1 MRQPATSLPLLRSSA
16 DGGGTP
22 APAPVPFGA
31 PTLDGPL
38 GGGLA
43 RAALHEVYAAGGA
56 DGAAATGFAAGVALR
71 AAAGGRQIA
80 WIRQDFLDAEVGR
93 LHPPGLAELGL
104 DPGQVLLVRAKD
116 VQGVLRA
123 GLEATRCAVLGAVL
137 IEPWGESRLLD
148 LTASRR
154 LSLAAK
160 ASGAVT
166 LLLRVAASPSPSAAA
181 TRWLVRSLPSRAL
194 EANTPGYPAFVATLL
209 RHRRGVAGREWCLEW
224 DRDRGCFQDR
234 PVPDAAPVP
243 RPVVPVPARRAAAA
257 RAVAATPAPAIGFR
271 RAG

>member
-1 MRQPATSLPLLRSSA
+1 MRVVDVRTKQEHGRMRQPATSLPLLRSSA

-160 ASGAVT
+160 ASGA
-166 LLLRVAASPSPSAAA
+166 A

-194 EANTPGYPAFVATLL
+194 EANAPGYPAFVATLL

-257 RAVAATPAPAIGFR
+257 RAVAATPALAVGLR